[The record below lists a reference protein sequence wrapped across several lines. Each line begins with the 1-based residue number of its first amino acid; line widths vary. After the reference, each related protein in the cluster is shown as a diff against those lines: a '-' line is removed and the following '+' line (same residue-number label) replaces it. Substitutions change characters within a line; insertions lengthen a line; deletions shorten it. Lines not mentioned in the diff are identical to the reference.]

1 MGRSR
6 ELTEKERAYVKWRT
20 RGLNPHA
27 AALKAGYAPSTAH
40 VKSHRIEQRLPVR
53 MSLTKRRHLKAALI
67 EEIMAIIKPYVA
79 PSKLPELAN
88 KLAKFPARRG

>member
-6 ELTEKERAYVKWRT
+6 ELTEKERGYVKWRT

-53 MSLTKRRHLKAALI
+53 MSLAKRRKLPAALVR
-67 EEIMAIIKPYVA
+67 EIMAIIKPYVD
-79 PSKLPELAN
+79 PSKWPAVAKQLAN
-88 KLAKFPARRG
+88 MPSRRG